1 MYFQWNPALRPPREK
16 KYGHLVITTTFF
28 RPGKTAIHFL
38 ITSPYYC
45 KLLFPIF
52 TSLHALLTITVV
64 TVLRTVQIAKSRFSC
79 QSCFKVLKD
88 HHDGRGRE
96 AKGTANDLGRLR
108 IRLQEITGL
117 SIEFQFV
124 SIRSC
129 NVFVCLPF
137 VSITAL
143 MQCVCL

>member
-1 MYFQWNPALRPPREK
+1 MFCIFSGTPPYGQLGKK

-45 KLLFPIF
+45 KLFPIF

-64 TVLRTVQIAKSRFSC
+64 TVLRTAQIAESRFSF

-88 HHDGRGRE
+88 H
-96 AKGTANDLGRLR
+96 
-108 IRLQEITGL
+108 QEMTGL
-117 SIEFQFV
+117 LIEISLLDLRVDSIVQ
-124 SIRSC
+124 C
-129 NVFVCLPF
+129 VCFLPF
-137 VSITAL
+137 VSIAAFV
-143 MQCVCL
+143 QCVCL

>member
-1 MYFQWNPALRPPREK
+1 MEPRLTATSVK
-16 KYGHLVITTTFF
+16 KIRSPRYYDHFFF

-45 KLLFPIF
+45 KLFPIF
-52 TSLHALLTITVV
+52 TSLHAFLTITVV

-117 SIEFQFV
+117 LIEFQFV